1 MILRG
6 FDMTS
11 DSDDEGDVEANLRRY
26 DLILVWIGLAVKAVM
41 TLVYW
46 MASLRYEDIIDERA
60 ALPW

>member
-1 MILRG
+1 
-6 FDMTS
+6 MTS

-60 ALPW
+60 ALP